1 MLGLLDVMI
10 MKLSRTAYLL
20 AVLSIGA
27 IMLSACKVATV
38 DEDLDASPRGLQVV
52 YLSPVEAPEL
62 WRVPAMGGE
71 AIQISDT
78 GGQVYDFA
86 ISHSGD
92 ALAYTAANDAGGH
105 DLWLLDFPFGE
116 SKKLIDCAEESCI
129 EASWSADEDYLVFT
143 RRKRTRESVW
153 IVNRESGAVT
163 PLIADGA
170 PVGHSPSWSPDGRW
184 VAFIETRTNRIRI
197 VDLEGGEHFRLTGD
211 DDVMG
216 NWSPDGKRMVF
227 VDTAND
233 SLFGGVDV
241 YIVDLSTKS
250 IEQLALP
257 EFDDI
262 AIIAD
267 AGEAE
272 HGDEID
278 LTPGR
283 VDASVPVWHPTEE
296 LLLLAQRPYFATFSK
311 QLWLLP
317 LAEGAEATFVTND
330 HNFAHGGYGWSP
342 DGEQVV
348 YQRFALEMTNAVP
361 QVWVWDRES
370 GESRL
375 LAEDA
380 ALPQWLP

>member
-1 MLGLLDVMI
+1 M
-10 MKLSRTAYLL
+10 
-20 AVLSIGA
+20 
-27 IMLSACKVATV
+27 
-38 DEDLDASPRGLQVV
+38 
-52 YLSPVEAPEL
+52 SPVDAPEL
-62 WRVPAMGGE
+62 WRVAADGGE
-71 AIQISDT
+71 AVQLTDT

-86 ISHSGD
+86 VSRAGD
-92 ALAYTAANDAGGH
+92 WIAYSAANDAGGH
-105 DLWLLDFPFGE
+105 DLWLMETTSGE
-116 SKKLIDCAEESCI
+116 SRRLIDCAEENCV
-129 EASWSADEDYLVFT
+129 EASWSADGAYLVFT
-143 RRKRTRESVW
+143 RRNRTRETVW
-153 IVNRESGAVT
+153 VVNRESRVVT
-163 PLIADGA
+163 PLVSDGA
-170 PVGHSPSWSPDGRW
+170 PEGYSPSWSPDGQR
-184 VAFIETRTNRIRI
+184 VAFVESQSNRIRI
-197 VDLEGGEHFRLTGD
+197 VDLEGGEQFRLSGD
-211 DDVMG
+211 DGMMG

-241 YIVDLSTKS
+241 YIADLTVKS
-250 IEQLALP
+250 IEQLVLP
-257 EFDDI
+257 EFDEI
-262 AIIAD
+262 ATIAD

-283 VDASVPVWHPTEE
+283 VDASVPVWHPTED

-317 LAEGAEATFVTND
+317 LAEGAETMPVTDD
-330 HNFAHGGYGWSP
+330 HNIVHAAYSWSP
-342 DGEQVV
+342 DGGQVV

-370 GESRL
+370 GQSRL